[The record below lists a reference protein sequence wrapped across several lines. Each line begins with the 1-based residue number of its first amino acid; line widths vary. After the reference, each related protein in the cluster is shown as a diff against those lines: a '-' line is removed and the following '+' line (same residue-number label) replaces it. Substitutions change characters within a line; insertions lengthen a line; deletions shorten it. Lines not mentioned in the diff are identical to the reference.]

1 MADLTTHDSKG
12 GPLQTTP
19 NPAHAVVGVS
29 PGTHPPITN
38 LKAVGDIYEV
48 PSLPS
53 HQPLPTASL
62 SVAPPTCGIV
72 GVAREGIEEG
82 VHDNIPDQ

>member
-1 MADLTTHDSKG
+1 MADLSTDDSKG

-19 NPAHAVVGVS
+19 NPAYAVVGVS
-29 PGTHPPITN
+29 PGTHSPIT
-38 LKAVGDIYEV
+38 KAVGDIYEV
-48 PSLPS
+48 PSPLS
-53 HQPLPTASL
+53 HQTLPTASL

-72 GVAREGIEEG
+72 GVAREGIEED